1 MSLINLQEEYLKCA
15 TDPIYYLNT
24 YGYVFDA
31 RKQHVEKMTC
41 FEYQEDCI
49 FKFHKYRNNAV
60 LKSRQCLP
68 EETLVDTPQCKKK
81 IKNFKKGDELYSF
94 NFESNKVEVDYIKDV
109 WCSGEKECVKIVT
122 YDGKEV
128 ESGEIHPFYIINKGW
143 VSAKQLKDG
152 DAILNKENKQSI
164 VKKVIKT
171 GKKICYDLEVK
182 KNESFFVDD
191 LLVHNTGL
199 SVITAGYVAW
209 RLIFR
214 KDEKILIIA
223 NDGDGAMRFLGTVK
237 QFINYTPNWLKPGD
251 GLSLVDNQKYIKLK
265 NNSYAQAKASSPEAG
280 RGDSLTLLVLDET
293 AFIENADTIW
303 MAAGLALSQ
312 TQGKCIMISCVPED
326 TYVFTNKGLKQVK
339 DFVPSSIEGA
349 HEVDQYSVLGKD
361 KTRTSNLFFNNGIHD
376 TKKIITTNS
385 FLEGTFNHK
394 VWAYK
399 DEKFDWVK
407 LSELNQGDY
416 ISIQYGNELWAEN
429 DAIQGFDSQ
438 DSTKCLNKFNPS
450 KITKK
455 IAYFLGL
462 FIAEGSAYK
471 KFKENKFIGGKVTI
485 TCGDDVSKVIEDIG
499 LTYYLSKDGL
509 HYEIGS
515 KQLVLFLE
523 HLGFD
528 LSKKA
533 KQKEIPS
540 RLFEMSRENIVYLLK
555 GIFDGDG
562 FSRKDREYV
571 GICLSSQKLINQI
584 RMLLINFGIL
594 TDYCE
599 VWTKPTKKVKV
610 SSLGYRLSCSGNNS
624 KLFYE
629 KIGFG
634 FKRKMD
640 NENVLKGYCDFSII
654 DRNDVIP
661 NGTSLLKKMVKE
673 SEYNTYSLRK
683 QFKINI
689 NGQLNSKKKDT
700 DNISRT
706 LLLKVFEAVK
716 HNLSLETIEYYER
729 ILSSNLKWN
738 KINKIEYSKKPTYD
752 FSLPEKD
759 DDFWCHSVLYN
770 GVLGHQTP
778 NGTSNLYHSVWTE
791 ADKKSNNFAADDFI
805 PTRVHWVQNPYCSEG
820 LELKMDDSG
829 EKVYWSPWYESECKR
844 MHFDR
849 VKIAQELDLSF
860 EGSKH
865 LAIENEIISKYEKRL
880 LLDEYKLIDKNKTY
894 YDYKNE
900 PGERFV
906 TYETNFWVFKKY
918 VPGHKYL
925 LGGDVA
931 RGDGTDFSTIQVI
944 DIDTLEVVAEYRDK
958 IAPDLFAHVIYNVA
972 MDYGEAYVVVECNSF
987 GLATAIDLNRKMNY
1001 TRMYFSKNIKE
1012 IYVRPYDYK
1021 IDENEIIP
1029 GFQTTSR
1036 TRPLVINNL
1045 RIHLREGSLK
1055 IYSKRLMSEFRT
1067 FVQKGERPEAEKG
1080 KNDDLIFALA
1090 IGLFIRDT
1098 EYQNAAESKEMYKGM
1113 LDAIGYCSQSIAGQ
1127 SFSTNPSGEEI
1138 SDIPPDAGGIF
1149 FNSFSKDK
1157 KDDGDDFNDLGWLLS

>member
-1 MSLINLQEEYLKCA
+1 MSLINLQDEYLKCA
-15 TDPIYYLNT
+15 TDPIYFLNT

-31 RKQHVEKMTC
+31 RKQRVEKMKC
-41 FEYQEDCI
+41 FEYQEDCV
-49 FKFHKYRNNAV
+49 FKFHKHRNNVV

-68 EETLVDTPQCKKK
+68 EGTFVDTATGTKPIQD
-81 IKNFKKGDELYSF
+81 FKKGDELYSF
-94 NFESNKVEVDYIKDV
+94 NLENNKLETDSIKDA
-109 WCSGEKECVKIVT
+109 WCSGEKECVKIIT

-128 ESGEIHPFYIINKGW
+128 ESGKIHPFYVIGKSW
-143 VSAKQLKDG
+143 VSAKELQDG
-152 DAILNKENKQSI
+152 DAILNKENKQSV
-164 VKKVIKT
+164 VKKVVEI
-171 GKKICYDLEVK
+171 GNKICYDLEVE
-182 KNESFFVDD
+182 KNENFFVND

-251 GLSLVDNQKYIKLK
+251 GLSLIDNQKYIKLK

-312 TQGKCIMISCVPED
+312 TQGKCIM
-326 TYVFTNKGLKQVK
+326 
-339 DFVPSSIEGA
+339 
-349 HEVDQYSVLGKD
+349 
-361 KTRTSNLFFNNGIHD
+361 
-376 TKKIITTNS
+376 
-385 FLEGTFNHK
+385 
-394 VWAYK
+394 
-399 DEKFDWVK
+399 
-407 LSELNQGDY
+407 
-416 ISIQYGNELWAEN
+416 
-429 DAIQGFDSQ
+429 
-438 DSTKCLNKFNPS
+438 
-450 KITKK
+450 
-455 IAYFLGL
+455 
-462 FIAEGSAYK
+462 
-471 KFKENKFIGGKVTI
+471 
-485 TCGDDVSKVIEDIG
+485 VS
-499 LTYYLSKDGL
+499 
-509 HYEIGS
+509 
-515 KQLVLFLE
+515 
-523 HLGFD
+523 
-528 LSKKA
+528 
-533 KQKEIPS
+533 
-540 RLFEMSRENIVYLLK
+540 
-555 GIFDGDG
+555 
-562 FSRKDREYV
+562 
-571 GICLSSQKLINQI
+571 
-584 RMLLINFGIL
+584 
-594 TDYCE
+594 
-599 VWTKPTKKVKV
+599 
-610 SSLGYRLSCSGNNS
+610 
-624 KLFYE
+624 
-629 KIGFG
+629 
-634 FKRKMD
+634 
-640 NENVLKGYCDFSII
+640 
-654 DRNDVIP
+654 
-661 NGTSLLKKMVKE
+661 
-673 SEYNTYSLRK
+673 
-683 QFKINI
+683 
-689 NGQLNSKKKDT
+689 
-700 DNISRT
+700 
-706 LLLKVFEAVK
+706 
-716 HNLSLETIEYYER
+716 
-729 ILSSNLKWN
+729 
-738 KINKIEYSKKPTYD
+738 
-752 FSLPEKD
+752 
-759 DDFWCHSVLYN
+759 
-770 GVLGHQTP
+770 TP

-791 ADKKSNNFAADDFI
+791 ADKKSNNFAADDFV
-805 PTRVHWVQNPYCSEG
+805 PTRVHWVQNPYCAEG

-918 VPGHKYL
+918 VPGHKYII
-925 LGGDVA
+925 GADVA

-958 IAPDLFAHVIYNVA
+958 VAPDLFAHVIYNVA

-987 GLATAIDLNRKMNY
+987 GLATAMDLNRKMNY

-1021 IDENEIIP
+1021 VDENEIIP

-1036 TRPLVINNL
+1036 TRPLAVNNL

-1127 SFSTNPSGEEI
+1127 SFSTNSNGEEI

-1157 KDDGDDFNDLGWLLS
+1157 KDDGDDFNNLGWLLS

>member
-1 MSLINLQEEYLKCA
+1 MSLINLQDEYLKCA
-15 TDPIYYLNT
+15 TDPIYFLNT

-31 RKQHVEKMTC
+31 RKQRVEKMKC
-41 FEYQEDCI
+41 FEYQEDCV
-49 FKFHKYRNNAV
+49 FKFHKYRNNV
-60 LKSRQCLP
+60 ILKSRQCLP
-68 EETLVDTPQCKKK
+68 EGTFVDTPAGTKPIQDFK
-81 IKNFKKGDELYSF
+81 IGDELYSF
-94 NFESNKVEVDYIKDV
+94 NLESNKVEIDYIKDA
-109 WCSGEKECVKIVT
+109 WCSGEKKCVKIIT

-128 ESGEIHPFYIINKGW
+128 ESGEIHPFYIIDKGW
-143 VSAKQLKDG
+143 VSAKHLQDG
-152 DAILNKENKQSI
+152 DAILNKENKQSV
-164 VKKVIKT
+164 VKNVVEI
-171 GKKICYDLEVK
+171 GNKICYDLEVE
-182 KNESFFVDD
+182 KNENFFIND

-251 GLSLVDNQKYIKLK
+251 GLPLVDNQKYIKLK

-293 AFIENADTIW
+293 AFIDNADTIW

-312 TQGKCIMISCVPED
+312 TQGKCIM
-326 TYVFTNKGLKQVK
+326 
-339 DFVPSSIEGA
+339 
-349 HEVDQYSVLGKD
+349 
-361 KTRTSNLFFNNGIHD
+361 
-376 TKKIITTNS
+376 
-385 FLEGTFNHK
+385 
-394 VWAYK
+394 
-399 DEKFDWVK
+399 
-407 LSELNQGDY
+407 
-416 ISIQYGNELWAEN
+416 
-429 DAIQGFDSQ
+429 
-438 DSTKCLNKFNPS
+438 
-450 KITKK
+450 
-455 IAYFLGL
+455 
-462 FIAEGSAYK
+462 
-471 KFKENKFIGGKVTI
+471 
-485 TCGDDVSKVIEDIG
+485 VS
-499 LTYYLSKDGL
+499 
-509 HYEIGS
+509 
-515 KQLVLFLE
+515 
-523 HLGFD
+523 
-528 LSKKA
+528 
-533 KQKEIPS
+533 
-540 RLFEMSRENIVYLLK
+540 
-555 GIFDGDG
+555 
-562 FSRKDREYV
+562 
-571 GICLSSQKLINQI
+571 
-584 RMLLINFGIL
+584 
-594 TDYCE
+594 
-599 VWTKPTKKVKV
+599 
-610 SSLGYRLSCSGNNS
+610 
-624 KLFYE
+624 
-629 KIGFG
+629 
-634 FKRKMD
+634 
-640 NENVLKGYCDFSII
+640 
-654 DRNDVIP
+654 
-661 NGTSLLKKMVKE
+661 
-673 SEYNTYSLRK
+673 
-683 QFKINI
+683 
-689 NGQLNSKKKDT
+689 
-700 DNISRT
+700 
-706 LLLKVFEAVK
+706 
-716 HNLSLETIEYYER
+716 
-729 ILSSNLKWN
+729 
-738 KINKIEYSKKPTYD
+738 
-752 FSLPEKD
+752 
-759 DDFWCHSVLYN
+759 
-770 GVLGHQTP
+770 TP

-805 PTRVHWVQNPYCSEG
+805 PTRVHWIQNPYCAEG

-844 MHFDR
+844 MHYDR

-918 VPGHKYL
+918 VPGHKYII
-925 LGGDVA
+925 GADVA

-958 IAPDLFAHVIYNVA
+958 IAPDLFAHVIFNVA

-987 GLATAIDLNRKMNY
+987 GLATAMDLNRKMNY

-1036 TRPLVINNL
+1036 TRPLVVNNL

-1080 KNDDLIFALA
+1080 KNDDLIFALG

-1113 LDAIGYCSQSIAGQ
+1113 LDAIGYFSQSIDGQ
-1127 SFSTNPSGEEI
+1127 SFSTNPSGQEI

-1149 FNSFSKDK
+1149 FNNFSKDK
-1157 KDDGDDFNDLGWLLS
+1157 KDDIDDFNDLGWLIG